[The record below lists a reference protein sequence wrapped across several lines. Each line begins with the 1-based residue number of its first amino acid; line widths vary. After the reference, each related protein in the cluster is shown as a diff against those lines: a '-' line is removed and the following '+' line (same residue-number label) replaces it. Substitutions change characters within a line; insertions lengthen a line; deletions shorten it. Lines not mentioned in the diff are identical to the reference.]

1 MPVEFENGTKSC
13 RYVNT
18 SKKVLRLHDAV
29 RIYWRIGMWLFLS
42 NEKETTLNTADCAQ
56 FFGFDALLWK
66 YGEE

>member
-13 RYVNT
+13 LYVNT

-29 RIYWRIGMWLFLS
+29 RIYCQIGMWLFLS
-42 NEKETTLNTADCAQ
+42 NEIETTFNTADRAQ
-56 FFGFDALLWK
+56 FFGFDVLLWK